1 MVLCDLKLN
10 SSAYIKEIK
19 LNNTSKL
26 RLYELGLIEGTK
38 IKLIL
43 KSKGINAYLFR
54 NTQIAIRNN
63 DASKIIIGDIND

>member
-1 MVLCDLKLN
+1 MVLCDLKIGD
-10 SSAYIKEIK
+10 SAYVKEINI
-19 LNNTSKL
+19 NNTSKL

-63 DASKIIIGDIND
+63 DAKRIIIGDIND